1 MRIELV
7 RNENTLTEIYNE
19 FLLRKKAD
27 GLRDR
32 TLKDYAYHLP
42 KFIATT
48 SNSLDEKQLTI
59 MRIELT
65 NETITYLKCFFN

>member
-32 TLKDYAYHLP
+32 TLKDYAYYLP
-42 KFIATT
+42 EFIATT
-48 SNSLDEKQLTI
+48 SNRLNEK
-59 MRIELT
+59 ELRKAAV
-65 NETITYLKCFFN
+65 LFC